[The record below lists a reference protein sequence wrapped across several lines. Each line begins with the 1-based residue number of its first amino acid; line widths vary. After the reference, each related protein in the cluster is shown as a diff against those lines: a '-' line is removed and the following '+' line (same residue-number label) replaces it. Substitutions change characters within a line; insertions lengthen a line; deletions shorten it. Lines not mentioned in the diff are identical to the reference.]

1 MIHASPITSFI
12 YQASTQICKAEPNQN
27 PSPQENKNG
36 KANLLN
42 ISVAIYH
49 SDGKEFWTCRP
60 SNAIQT
66 RASEREDTSIDSTT
80 GREENVWKILGFYG
94 GNKSATKEKTRWW
107 RPYHGAALSLGSERR
122 AVVRA
127 DGGGGDIWC
136 VVPRWHDTPPTHPPK
151 HCLPSGPLPISHSLS
166 QSHFSFQWKGRGE
179 MLNLEFSFTGRH
191 MSFSRVYFANAIS
204 LVDNY
209 AKLEFVDLN

>member
-12 YQASTQICKAEPNQN
+12 YQANTQICKAEPNQN

-94 GNKSATKEKTRWW
+94 GNKSAKKKETRWW

-122 AVVRA
+122 GAASWRGRREHLVRRSKVTWYASNTSTQALSPQRAPRYLTLPLAVSV
-127 DGGGGDIWC
+127 
-136 VVPRWHDTPPTHPPK
+136 
-151 HCLPSGPLPISHSLS
+151 L
-166 QSHFSFQWKGRGE
+166 FSMKGAGE
-179 MLNLEFSFTGRH
+179 RLNLEFSFTGRH